1 MDSKTNQNIMTS
13 FSRDIYVSN
22 GPLNKDALASIHPNL
37 ATYIVSI
44 PGVEIKELDV
54 SRKGTFTGHT
64 RIFFSNLPH

>member
-44 PGVEIKELDV
+44 PGVEIKEL
-54 SRKGTFTGHT
+54 GCC
-64 RIFFSNLPH
+64 

>member
-22 GPLNKDALASIHPNL
+22 GPLNKDALASVHPNL

-54 SRKGTFTGHT
+54 SRKGTLPV
-64 RIFFSNLPH
+64 ILAFFSNLPH